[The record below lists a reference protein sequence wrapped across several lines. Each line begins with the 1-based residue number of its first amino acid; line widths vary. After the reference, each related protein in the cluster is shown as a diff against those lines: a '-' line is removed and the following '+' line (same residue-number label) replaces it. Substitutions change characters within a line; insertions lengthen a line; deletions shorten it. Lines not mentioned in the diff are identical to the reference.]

1 MDGEPWRTVPDE
13 VVIRCGLAAGVALER
28 PLLRSL
34 RRELRHAEGL
44 AVAARSLRR
53 RDLSSRRLA
62 ERLEQAG
69 VAPSAEKSV
78 FQALT
83 DARVLDD
90 TRFAAA
96 RASAL
101 AERGWGD
108 AAIVARLEAE
118 GIAEGDA
125 RDALAGLSPEP
136 ARARR
141 VSSGLERS
149 KAWPLLCR
157 RGFDQETIEAVLGSL
172 DEDPDGGLG

>member
-1 MDGEPWRTVPDE
+1 VDGEPWRTVPDE
-13 VVIRCGLAAGVALER
+13 VVIRCGLTTGVALER

-34 RRELRHAEGL
+34 RRELRHAEAL
-44 AVAARSLRR
+44 ALARRTLRR

-69 VAPSAEKSV
+69 VAPSAERSV
-78 FQALT
+78 LQALT

-118 GIAEGDA
+118 GIAATDA
-125 RDALAGLSPEP
+125 RNALAGLSAEP
-136 ARARR
+136 ARAKTI
-141 VSSGLERS
+141 SSGLDRA
-149 KAWPLLCR
+149 KAWALLAR
-157 RGFDQETIEAVLGSL
+157 RGFDAETIEAVLGSL
-172 DEDPDGGLG
+172 DEDPGGGLG